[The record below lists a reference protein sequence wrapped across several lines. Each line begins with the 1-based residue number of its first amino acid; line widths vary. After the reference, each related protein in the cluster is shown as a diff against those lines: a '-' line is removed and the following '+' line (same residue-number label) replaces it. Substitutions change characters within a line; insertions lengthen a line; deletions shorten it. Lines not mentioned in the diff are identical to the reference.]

1 MAQVN
6 LYFPYLIDT
15 QGQTA
20 VADEEDHTR
29 DMIGQV
35 LFTTPGERV
44 NQPTFGSGLL
54 GLVFEPNAADA
65 AAATQLQAHGALQLW
80 LGDVIEVQDVTVEAD
95 EEVLR
100 VLVRYLIRRTQQRR
114 LAEFRRPGVAL

>member
-1 MAQVN
+1 VANVN
-6 LYFPYLIDT
+6 LGFPYAIDT

-20 VADEEDHTR
+20 TAADDDHIR

-35 LFTTPGERV
+35 LFTAPGERV
-44 NQPTFGSGLL
+44 NRPTFGSGMP
-54 GLVFEPNAADA
+54 GLVFEPIAADA

-95 EEVLR
+95 EAALR
-100 VLVRYLIRRTQQRR
+100 VLVLYLIRRTQQRR
-114 LAEFRRPGVAL
+114 LAEFRQPGAVP

>member
-15 QGQTA
+15 HGQTA
-20 VADEEDHTR
+20 VAADEDHIR

-35 LFTTPGERV
+35 LFTAPGERV
-44 NQPTFGSGLL
+44 NRPTFGSGLP
-54 GLVFEPNAADA
+54 GLVFEPNAPDA
-65 AAATQLQAHGALQLW
+65 AAATQFQAHGALQLW

-95 EEVLR
+95 GEVLR

>member
-20 VADEEDHTR
+20 AAAEEDHVR

-35 LFTTPGERV
+35 LFTAPGERV
-44 NQPTFGSGLL
+44 NRPTFGSGLP
-54 GLVFEPNAADA
+54 GLVFEPNAPDA

-80 LGDVIEVQDVTVEAD
+80 LGDVIEVHDVTVEAD

>member
-1 MAQVN
+1 MTQLN
-6 LYFPYLIDT
+6 LSFPYLIDT

-20 VADEEDHTR
+20 VAAEEDHIR

-35 LFTTPGERV
+35 LFTAPGERV
-44 NQPTFGSGLL
+44 NRPTFGSGLL
-54 GLVFEPNAADA
+54 GLVFEPNAPDA
-65 AAATQLQAHGALQLW
+65 AAATQLHAHGALQLW